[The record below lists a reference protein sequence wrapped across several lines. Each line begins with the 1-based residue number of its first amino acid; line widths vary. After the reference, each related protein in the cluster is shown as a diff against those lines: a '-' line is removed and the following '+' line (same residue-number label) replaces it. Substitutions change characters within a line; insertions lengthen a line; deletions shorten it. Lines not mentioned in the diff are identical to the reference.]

1 MQHKLCSQGHAVHI
15 LNAVHAHRHDSFAE
29 LLLIVQVWDAINNPL
44 IGTLI
49 DYDRRK
55 YRLGKFRTY
64 ILIGSSGLLFAG
76 ALCFVPVP
84 GAPSMAKNMLYHC
97 NDAYR
102 RGAEMGFRSVY
113 L

>member
-1 MQHKLCSQGHAVHI
+1 MRI
-15 LNAVHAHRHDSFAE
+15 DSIVFAG
-29 LLLIVQVWDAINNPL
+29 LLLIVQIWDAINDPL

-49 DYDRRK
+49 DSDRRK